1 MDHHGK
7 SWIISRKSQKK
18 SSSKN
23 IEHHGKSQIPV
34 WDAHGCPIW
43 KHQVLGK
50 YGKITT
56 FCLN

>member
-1 MDHHGK
+1 MDNLK
-7 SWIISRKSQKK
+7 KISEKIKFK
-18 SSSKN
+18 
-23 IEHHGKSQIPV
+23 EHHGKSQIPV